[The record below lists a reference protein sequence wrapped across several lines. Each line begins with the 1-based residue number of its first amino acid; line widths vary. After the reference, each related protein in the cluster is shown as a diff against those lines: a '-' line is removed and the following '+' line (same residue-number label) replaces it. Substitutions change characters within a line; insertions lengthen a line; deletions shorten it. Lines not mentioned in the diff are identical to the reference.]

1 MDLCYH
7 TNSKDFL
14 FIDKMLSMK
23 LKHVALYGLIF
34 FLVSSPYTY
43 TMTDR
48 LVQSLVRS
56 LAPGYAHNLKIS
68 EGGSPTTYGLVVH
81 ALVFSTIVYYLHGP
95 QS

>member
-1 MDLCYH
+1 MDFCYY

-14 FIDKMLSMK
+14 VIDKMVSMK
-23 LKHVALYGLIF
+23 LQHVALYGLIF

-56 LAPGYAHNLKIS
+56 LAPAYAHYFKIS
-68 EGGSPTTYGLVVH
+68 EGGCPTTYGLVVH
-81 ALVFSTIVYYLHGP
+81 GVVFSAIVYALHGP
-95 QS
+95 SS